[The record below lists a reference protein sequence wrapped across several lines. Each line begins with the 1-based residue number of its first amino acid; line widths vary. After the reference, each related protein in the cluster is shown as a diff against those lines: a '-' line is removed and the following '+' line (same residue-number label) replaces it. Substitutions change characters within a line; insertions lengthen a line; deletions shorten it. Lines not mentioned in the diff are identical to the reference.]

1 MKNKTLEEIGS
12 RLASARKDKGYT
24 QEQLAN
30 LSGLSTKMISA
41 AENGHKAMRPE
52 NIIKLCECLSI
63 STDRLLCGES
73 VMLDS
78 LAEHDELKQLTPKQ
92 RDALSKIIDDFLSAF
107 IMIVL
112 SNDESDFLKNI
123 AFCIQFFHR
132 KSEFSQDEFT
142 EKTGS
147 ICSVIFQIEFPFPLS
162 HKGLFNMLSLN

>member
-1 MKNKTLEEIGS
+1 MAGDEMKNKTLEEI
-12 RLASARKDKGYT
+12 GYT

-107 IMIVL
+107 
-112 SNDESDFLKNI
+112 E
-123 AFCIQFFHR
+123 
-132 KSEFSQDEFT
+132 
-142 EKTGS
+142 
-147 ICSVIFQIEFPFPLS
+147 
-162 HKGLFNMLSLN
+162 

>member
-1 MKNKTLEEIGS
+1 
-12 RLASARKDKGYT
+12 
-24 QEQLAN
+24 
-30 LSGLSTKMISA
+30 MI
-41 AENGHKAMRPE
+41 
-52 NIIKLCECLSI
+52 I
-63 STDRLLCGES
+63 
-73 VMLDS
+73 
-78 LAEHDELKQLTPKQ
+78 
-92 RDALSKIIDDFLSAF
+92 
-107 IMIVL
+107 L